1 MEEVLDKM
9 RELKFNREN
18 DFIEKAQENKKVT
31 NVKYL
36 GVIEYNGEPKQ
47 IYLLLEQEE
56 KEDGTTIDIE
66 RYYTEDGEF
75 LGGNNKSD
83 QYDFIILAKEHQD
96 DEKLLKS
103 LQDLDKDGELDLNK
117 LEDERLEE
125 IALALGISKEEI
137 RKMSEIDVDKKIDKE
152 EADIKK
158 VEEPA
163 EQQEKEIISKK
174 SLEKISTKTEIRT
187 NQKVTDNDTMASLL
201 NIEDKGYKKVAIINS
216 DSFKDS
222 GNTTRFSIV
231 GIKEDGSAERID
243 TLEQGYG
250 RTPTKS
256 INSLNRDGTEIEQ
269 EQVNSIFKIK
279 GQKEKQIAVKIGA
292 MGTIETNLV
301 RTPAQDNQ
309 EAISIPI
316 ETANIKPTT
325 RETRELMNERRNP
338 RVKEEIQRIKEHQE
352 LDCDPQIKDIDD
364 NEHNDTHTHTHIKID
379 EQYLN
384 ECANKILE
392 NDNVANVY
400 NKEDVKARLKNYF
413 ENSNDEMENTDE
425 IIQKVEEQMEHD
437 AENEHEMPGH
447 NR

>member
-18 DFIEKAQENKKVT
+18 EFIEKEQDNKKVA

-103 LQDLDKDGELDLNK
+103 LQDLDKDGEIDLNK

-137 RKMSEIDVDKKIDKE
+137 KRMSEIDADKQIDEKEDRKE
-152 EADIKK
+152 EADESIK
-158 VEEPA
+158 
-163 EQQEKEIISKK
+163 QDDEKEVLTKK
-174 SLEKISTKTEIRT
+174 QMEKVSAKTEINT
-187 NQKVTDNDTMASLL
+187 NQKVTDYETMASLL
-201 NIEDKGYKKVAIINS
+201 NVQDKGYKKIAIINS

-222 GNTTRFSIV
+222 GNSTRFSIV
-231 GIKEDGSAERID
+231 GVKEDGTAERID

-250 RTPTKS
+250 ATPTKS

-279 GQKEKQIAVKIGA
+279 GEKEKQIAVKIGS
-292 MGTIETNLV
+292 MGTIETSLV

-316 ETANIKPTT
+316 ETSNIRHTT
-325 RETRELMNERRNP
+325 RETRELMNEKRNP
-338 RVKEEIQRIKEHQE
+338 RVKEEIERINEHEE
-352 LDCDPQIKDIDD
+352 LGCNPTIKDIDD
-364 NEHNDTHTHTHIKID
+364 NEYNDTHTHIEID
-379 EQYLN
+379 EEYLN
-384 ECANKILE
+384 KCADKILE

-400 NKEDVKARLKNYF
+400 NRNDVINKLKENLE
-413 ENSNDEMENTDE
+413 ENKIPDTDE
-425 IIQKVEEQMEHD
+425 LIEKVEDQMEQD
-437 AENEHEMPGH
+437 AENEHDLP
-447 NR
+447 RS